1 MSLADWLLPPAKGAR
16 CVLLTGLPT
25 QFGGGSGKVAGRP
38 GDDLFQA
45 AMDLAAAGAETAVLS
60 RWNVGGRVGL
70 DLGIEFL
77 RDRRQQEN
85 EGLASAAMSWRRA
98 VQLVTAEQPDFLLEP
113 RLQLTRDKV
122 PADASHPFFWA
133 GYTLIDCGLLP
144 ERAVRPDLTAEPAG
158 L

>member
-1 MSLADWLLPPAKGAR
+1 M
-16 CVLLTGLPT
+16 VLTGLPT
-25 QFGGGSGKVAGRP
+25 QFGGGLGKSAERP
-38 GDDLFQA
+38 GDDLFQT

-70 DLGIEFL
+70 DLSIEFL
-77 RDRRQQEN
+77 RDRRQREN
-85 EGLASAAMSWRRA
+85 DGLPSAATSWRRA

-113 RLQLTRDKV
+113 RLQLTRDNV
-122 PADASHPFFWA
+122 PADATHPFFWA

-144 ERAVRPDLTAEPAG
+144 ERPVRPELTAEPAG